1 MIPQD
6 IGIIDMLLGLPGPG
20 HGYWEDRIKQQLRF
34 PDARYGEHLAPY
46 LYSEGI
52 PPELESP
59 EYMTV
64 ILAEMDRCGVERGV
78 VALAIDDEVERSL
91 VAQHRDRLVP
101 TLNIDP
107 NDGMTAVRQI
117 DEAVR
122 HLGIKGVCMIPA
134 AYSPQVPIN
143 DKRMYPIYAKCVEH
157 DIAALVSVGVPGPRI
172 PFAAQQVDLV
182 DEVCWFFPE
191 LRMVL
196 RHGGDPWIDLTVKL
210 LHKWP
215 NLYYA
220 TSGWAPKHYPKGI
233 VEFANTRGADKV
245 MYAGY
250 FPFGLTYERIFREL
264 PDVPFRDHVW
274 PKFLRDNA
282 IAALQ
287 LDS

>member
-1 MIPQD
+1 LIPKD

-20 HGYWEDRIKQQLRF
+20 HGYWEDRIKRQLRF
-34 PDARYGEHLAPY
+34 PDERYGEHLAPY

-52 PPELESP
+52 PPELEKP
-59 EYMTV
+59 EYISV
-64 ILAEMDRCGVERGV
+64 ILEEMDRNGVERGV
-78 VALAIDDEVERSL
+78 VALAIDDEVERKL
-91 VAQHRDRLVP
+91 VSRHRDRLVP

-117 DEAVR
+117 DEGVR
-122 HLGIKGVCMIPA
+122 ELGIKGVCMIPA
-134 AYSPQVPIN
+134 AYAPQVPIN
-143 DKRMYPIYAKCVEH
+143 DKRMYPIYAKCIEH

-182 DEVCWFFPE
+182 DEVCWFYPE
-191 LRMVL
+191 LRIVL

-233 VEFANTRGADKV
+233 VDFANTRGADKV

-274 PKFLRDNA
+274 PKFLRENA
-282 IAALQ
+282 IASLR